1 MRVRFDIGHAVRVLD
16 LGKSGHV
23 RTPFYIRNKVGT
35 IVQLCGVF
43 LNPEDL
49 AVGKTSGPAVPLYR
63 VAFEQVLLWPNYRG
77 SPRDKLCIEIYD
89 HWLAPADNKS
99 ETA

>member
-1 MRVRFDIGHAVRVLD
+1 MRVRFSIGNPVRVLD

-35 IVQLCGVF
+35 VVQICGVF

-49 AVGKTSGPAVPLYR
+49 AVGKTSGPAVALYR
-63 VAFEQVLLWPNYRG
+63 ISFDQVSLWPGYQG
-77 SPRDKLCIEIYD
+77 APHDKLCIEIYD
-89 HWLAPADNKS
+89 HWLEPAESMS
-99 ETA
+99 EKV